1 MADERRERSLEL
13 DRVVNFSDG
22 VFAIS
27 ATLLV
32 LSISIPLDLKGPDL
46 DDKLWDAYQ
55 DAVPH
60 ILAYALSFFIIGR
73 TWLAH
78 HRMFRIIRRIDGRF
92 VALNLAA
99 LAFVALLPFP
109 TQVFGEY
116 PSSRPALIVYAAAI
130 SASSLASGAL
140 WAYAMHD
147 NRLIDPST
155 PRNWLSHAQL
165 RGLSIPAVFLTSIPI
180 AFLSV
185 TAAQLWWLL
194 LIPVRSVL
202 VRRYGKITD
211 IW

>member
-1 MADERRERSLEL
+1 MADEPRERSLEL

-32 LSISIPLDLKGPDL
+32 LSISFPRNLNGNGLDE
-46 DDKLWDAYQ
+46 KLWDAYQ
-55 DAVPH
+55 DALPH
-60 ILAYALSFFIIGR
+60 ILTYGLSFFIIAR
-73 TWLAH
+73 TWLGH
-78 HRMFRIIRRIDGRF
+78 HRMFKIVRRLDGRF
-92 VALNLAA
+92 IALNLVA
-99 LAFVALLPFP
+99 LALVALLPFP
-109 TQVFGEY
+109 TEVFGEY
-116 PSSRPALIVYAAAI
+116 PSSRPALVVYAAAI
-130 SASSLASGAL
+130 GTSGLASAAL
-140 WAYAMHD
+140 WWYATHD

-155 PRNWLSHAQL
+155 PREWLAHANL
-165 RGLSIPAVFLTSIPI
+165 RGLTIPAVFLTSIPI

-194 LIPVRSVL
+194 LIPLRSAL